1 MTPSDQNEP
10 EQPRAFG
17 HDRLLDMAT
26 LKALAHPLRTQLLD
40 LLSQYGPST
49 ASRLG
54 ERLGESSGATSYH
67 LRQLAKHDLVREVA
81 GKGTARERWWERVPV
96 GITLDARVASES
108 PSARAAADTITRQW
122 QSTREALLADFLYR
136 GVAELPAAWQD
147 AGVVASSNLR
157 LTAEQLQRFSTEIAE
172 RIGALVD
179 EYRNQ
184 QVPGA
189 RPVQIQFNA
198 FPLIDGGET
207 S

>member
-1 MTPSDQNEP
+1 MTANDEHHPDVA
-10 EQPRAFG
+10 RAFG
-17 HDRLLDMAT
+17 NDRLLDMAT

-67 LRQLAKHDLVREVA
+67 LRQLAKHELVREVT

-96 GITLDARVASES
+96 GITLDARAVGDS

-136 GVAELPAAWQD
+136 GVAELPTEWQD
-147 AGVVASSNLR
+147 ASVVASSNLR
-157 LTAEQLQRFSTEIAE
+157 LTAEQLQRFAVDIAE
-172 RIGALVD
+172 RIGALAE

-198 FPLIDGGET
+198 FPLIDGGE
-207 S
+207 SS